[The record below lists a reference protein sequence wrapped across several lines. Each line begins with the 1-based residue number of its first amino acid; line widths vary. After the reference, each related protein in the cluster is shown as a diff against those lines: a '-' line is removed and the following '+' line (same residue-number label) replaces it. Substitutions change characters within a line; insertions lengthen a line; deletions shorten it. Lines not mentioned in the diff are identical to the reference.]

1 MNLRKHV
8 RCFFKLICKPRIRE
22 FLNMDPC
29 NAIVDKYLLIG
40 VFIYFI
46 RAHFEAKDY
55 TTRNFYIALYLCHE
69 IHEEVDFFKYRIMK
83 NCLGDCI
90 ENLQCVQ
97 RFNSDRIQ
105 LLKKINFHVQF
116 RKEHCELIFS
126 RFPHAMWKRNRTK
139 EHSGVIIDENTA
151 CHTCS
156 LPFNPC

>member
-69 IHEEVDFFKYRIMK
+69 IHEEILLILSKSDASYRQMRNEALLMLQMKRLQKEIRQKVTIMVASAITGEGREEIL
-83 NCLGDCI
+83 NWM
-90 ENLQCVQ
+90 
-97 RFNSDRIQ
+97 
-105 LLKKINFHVQF
+105 KKQSITHFH
-116 RKEHCELIFS
+116 
-126 RFPHAMWKRNRTK
+126 
-139 EHSGVIIDENTA
+139 
-151 CHTCS
+151 
-156 LPFNPC
+156 